1 MLKAYI
7 FDRWELDS
15 KTVSLQKSYL
25 ITMTMDHLLEV
36 HFHETPAKLTTNKTN
51 NTLSVALESGGG
63 KISISDGVHT
73 YKVGTIVAVKA
84 TNTAGYTFDRW
95 VLDGATV
102 STSLTY
108 TVSMQYNY
116 ELEAYFH

>member
-1 MLKAYI
+1 MN
-7 FDRWELDS
+7 S
-15 KTVSLQKSYL
+15 N
-25 ITMTMDHLLEV
+25 HLLEV
-36 HFHETPAKLTTNKTN
+36 HFHETPAKLTTNKTT

-63 KISISDGVHT
+63 RISLSDGVHS
-73 YKVGTIVAVKA
+73 YKVGTNVNVKA

-95 VLDGATV
+95 VLDGAAV

-108 TVSMQYNY
+108 TVSMQYNH